1 MNRQTNQSGQNSRQ
15 PDSRQH
21 KKPQRPQTPRSVVII
36 YIVMLIII
44 LAICAVVFV
53 ITLQKT
59 GDSNYSADTSD
70 SSDVS
75 SDSPDI
81 SQSSSELPDSS
92 VYSSN
97 ELESSSD
104 AGASGSSESFSAAA
118 SSDNQAAVSSVYSSK
133 SSGVIS
139 SSSSAVSS
147 SSRTSDVV
155 PASSSS
161 VYSQEPVSSSSPMT
175 LLGANMVY
183 VGESYNYSYTTA
195 EKTENNPSIEW
206 ECVGSSGTIT
216 QSGTFTAVEKG
227 EVTLWVRDNANNL
240 SAKLLVHVVNSAK
253 EVDFVPMVNNIPL
266 VNKTYALPSD
276 YAPGGLT
283 AQTQT
288 AFNKLVLGAAAD
300 GLNIY
305 MISGYRSYEKQQK
318 TYLGWC
324 NTYGTQQ
331 ADRISARPGFS
342 EHQLGMAID
351 VNSLYESFEN
361 TAEGKWLAEHCWEY
375 GFIIRYPKGK
385 ESYTGYSYE
394 PWHIR
399 YLGDVELA
407 KKVTESGLCLEE
419 YFGIDSRYRD

>member
-1 MNRQTNQSGQNSRQ
+1 MNKQTDRSGYSSGQSGGRRQ
-15 PDSRQH
+15 P
-21 KKPQRPQTPRSVVII
+21 KPQRPQTPRSVIVI
-36 YIVMLIII
+36 YIVMLIVI

-53 ITLQKT
+53 VTLQKT
-59 GDSNYSADTSD
+59 GDSNYSADDSGLSD
-70 SSDVS
+70 SSTYS
-75 SDSPDI
+75 SGESADSL
-81 SQSSSELPDSS
+81 SAALSSSSENSSS
-92 VYSSN
+92 VLSNATSGAVSS
-97 ELESSSD
+97 
-104 AGASGSSESFSAAA
+104 SGSSAVPSSAN
-118 SSDNQAAVSSVYSSK
+118 SGAVS
-133 SSGVIS
+133 S
-139 SSSSAVSS
+139 SSSSAV
-147 SSRTSDVV
+147 
-155 PASSSS
+155 ASSATSGA
-161 VYSQEPVSSSSPMT
+161 VSSSSSSAASSSAYSEEPVSVSSAMT

-183 VGESYNYSYTTA
+183 VGESYNYSYKTA
-195 EKTENNPSIEW
+195 ESAANFPDIEW
-206 ECVGSSGTIT
+206 ECVGSCGTIT
-216 QSGTFTAVEKG
+216 QSGVFTALEKG
-227 EVTLWVRDNANNL
+227 EVTLFVRDNANNL
-240 SAKLLVHVVNSAK
+240 SAKLLVHVVNSAD
-253 EVDFVPMVNNIPL
+253 EVDFVPMVNNITI

-283 AQTQT
+283 AETKT
-288 AFNKLVLGAAAD
+288 AFNKLVIGAAAD

-305 MISGYRSYEKQQK
+305 LISGYRSYEKQQK

-407 KKVTESGLCLEE
+407 RKVTESGLCLEE
-419 YFGIDSRYRD
+419 YLGIDSRYRD